1 MGSFTNH
8 VDMAGPG
15 GGGLP
20 NVHITTNVVKWSTKG
35 VKKPQ
40 KLSTWFM
47 DDDPNSDCKKKF

>member
-35 VKKPQ
+35 VKKAPKTVHMVYGRRPQ
-40 KLSTWFM
+40 FSLQ
-47 DDDPNSDCKKKF
+47 KKF